1 MFTAEEARTLA
12 ELSKDKVDPYYQAMF
27 SMIEEEI
34 KKRAI
39 KGMDTLEMFI
49 EFDYPNES
57 ENIHL
62 RKMITSEL
70 TKLGYSQASFFTR
83 KDLKETTRILRC
95 KW

>member
-1 MFTAEEARTLA
+1 MFTADEARTLA

-34 KKRAI
+34 KKRAL
-39 KGMDTLEMFI
+39 KGMDTLEMFV

-62 RKMITSEL
+62 RKMITNEL
-70 TKLGYSQASFFTR
+70 TKLGYQHVAFFLR
-83 KDLKETTRILRC
+83 RDLRESTRILKC